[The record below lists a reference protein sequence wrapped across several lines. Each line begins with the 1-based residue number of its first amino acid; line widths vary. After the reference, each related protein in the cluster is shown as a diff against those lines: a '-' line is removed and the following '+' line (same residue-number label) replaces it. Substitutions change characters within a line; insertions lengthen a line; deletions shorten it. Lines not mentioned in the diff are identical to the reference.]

1 MADLM
6 CFDASKVE
14 PNEPASAVPKG
25 EYQVI
30 ILESEKKPTKN
41 GDGSLLNM
49 VLQIVEGPFRNRKL
63 YDRLNLWNKNEQA
76 AKIAQGTLSAI
87 CRAVNVL
94 KPKNSEDL
102 HNRTL
107 TAVVDVGEYQG
118 KLRNEVKGYKPKQ
131 TGVVPPV
138 TVTATGEP
146 TAASGKPNPFGSSP
160 F

>member
-1 MADLM
+1 MVNLVG
-6 CFDASKVE
+6 FDASRVE

-25 EYQVI
+25 DYQEI
-30 ILESEKKPTKN
+30 IVESEKKPTIK

-49 VLQIVEGPFRNRKL
+49 VLQIVEGQFKGRKL

-94 KPKNSEDL
+94 TPERSEQL

-107 TAVVDVGEYQG
+107 TAVVDVSEYQG

-146 TAASGKPNPFGSSP
+146 VATSGKPNPFGNSP

>member
-1 MADLM
+1 MG
-6 CFDASKVE
+6 FDAAKVQ

-30 ILESEKKPTKN
+30 IVESEDKPTSK
-41 GDGSLLNM
+41 GDGSLLLSM
-49 VLQIVEGPFRNRKL
+49 VLQIVEGPFKGRKL

-94 KPKNSEDL
+94 TPKNSEEL

-107 TAVVDVGEYQG
+107 TAVVDVTEYQG

-131 TGVVPPV
+131 TGVVQPV

-146 TAASGKPNPFGSSP
+146 VATSGKPNPFGSSP

>member
-6 CFDASKVE
+6 GFDASRIE

-30 ILESEKKPTKN
+30 IVESEKKPTSK

-49 VLQIVEGPFRNRKL
+49 VLQIVEGQFKGRKL

-76 AKIAQGTLSAI
+76 TKIAQGTLSAI

-94 KPKNSEDL
+94 TPHTSEQL

-107 TAVVDVGEYQG
+107 TAVVDVSEYQG

-131 TGVVPPV
+131 TGVA
-138 TVTATGEP
+138 VTAT
-146 TAASGKPNPFGSSP
+146 ASPDGFSGQTSKPNPFA
-160 F
+160 

>member
-1 MADLM
+1 MVNLM
-6 CFDASKVE
+6 GFDASKVE
-14 PNEPASAVPKG
+14 PNEPASAIPKG

-30 ILESEKKPTKN
+30 IVESAQKPTSK

-49 VLQIVEGPFRNRKL
+49 VLQIVEGQFKGRKL

-76 AKIAQGTLSAI
+76 TKIAQGTLSAI

-94 KPKNSEDL
+94 TPHTSEQL

-107 TAVVDVGEYQG
+107 TAVVDVSEYQG

-138 TVTATGEP
+138 TVTATGES
-146 TAASGKPNPFGSSP
+146 ASGKPNPFGI
-160 F
+160 

>member
-6 CFDASKVE
+6 GFDAAKVE

-30 ILESEKKPTKN
+30 IVESEKKPTSK

-49 VLQIVEGPFRNRKL
+49 VLQIVEGPFKNRKL
-63 YDRLNLWNKNEQA
+63 YDRLNLWNKSEQA
-76 AKIAQGTLSAI
+76 TKIAQGTLSAI

-94 KPKNSEDL
+94 TPRNSDDL

-107 TAVVDVGEYQG
+107 TAVVDVKEYQG
-118 KLRNEVKGYKPKQ
+118 NLRNEVKGYKPKQ
-131 TGVVPPV
+131 TGVVAPV

-146 TAASGKPNPFGSSP
+146 VATSGKPNPFTP

>member
-6 CFDASKVE
+6 GFDATKVE

-30 ILESEKKPTKN
+30 IVESEKKPTSK

-49 VLQIVEGPFRNRKL
+49 VLQIVEGPFKNRKL

-94 KPKNSEDL
+94 TPHTSEQL

-107 TAVVDVGEYQG
+107 TAVVDVSEYQG
-118 KLRNEVKGYKPKQ
+118 NLRNEVKGYKPKQ
-131 TGVVPPV
+131 TAVA
-138 TVTATGEP
+138 VTAT
-146 TAASGKPNPFGSSP
+146 ASPDGFSGQTSKPNPFA
-160 F
+160 

>member
-6 CFDASKVE
+6 GFDAAKVE

-30 ILESEKKPTKN
+30 IVESAQKPTSK
-41 GDGSLLNM
+41 GDGSLLSM
-49 VLQIVEGPFRNRKL
+49 VLQIVEGQFKGRKL

-94 KPKNSEDL
+94 TPRNSEEL

-107 TAVVDVGEYQG
+107 TAVVDVSEYQG

-146 TAASGKPNPFGSSP
+146 VATSGKPYPFAP